1 MGLEPTIG
9 HLKIGWVLITVSG
22 SYASAMAGAAAGE
35 QNKAQPST
43 SSQRNRNS
51 KSFKFCNFVEM
62 CPELVCYKWQKKF
75 VNQAPSSTSAVMWSW
90 QDHDL
95 VSLGLSA
102 SRILTSLELAA
113 SGVSLLLCYSRAEL
127 INTNR
132 LWQMGFL
139 WKQMDFLW
147 KKQQCY
153 LRSSPAQATYY
164 RLNFMFTWNKSVSLM
179 WDCTSHASHAS
190 QKTSSKLR

>member
-1 MGLEPTIG
+1 M
-9 HLKIGWVLITVSG
+9 
-22 SYASAMAGAAAGE
+22 
-35 QNKAQPST
+35 
-43 SSQRNRNS
+43 
-51 KSFKFCNFVEM
+51 
-62 CPELVCYKWQKKF
+62 
-75 VNQAPSSTSAVMWSW
+75 NQAQSSTCAVMWSCG
-90 QDHDL
+90 DHDL

-113 SGVSLLLCYSRAEL
+113 SGASLLLCYSRAEL

-147 KKQQCY
+147 KQMDFLWKKQQCY
-153 LRSSPAQATYY
+153 LRSSPSQATYY

-179 WDCTSHASHAS
+179 WDCTSHASHTS
-190 QKTSSKLR
+190 QKKTHQGISFGVMPDQIRTNLMVPLKM